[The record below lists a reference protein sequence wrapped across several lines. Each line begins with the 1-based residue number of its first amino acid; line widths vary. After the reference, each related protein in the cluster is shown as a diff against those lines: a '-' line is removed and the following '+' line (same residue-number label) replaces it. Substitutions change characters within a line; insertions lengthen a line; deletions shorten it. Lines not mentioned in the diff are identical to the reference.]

1 MLPNVL
7 FKTLRDQRRSLPFW
21 GVGLVLLAAFLAGLY
36 TPPSGTTTYFSR
48 WWRPTLTS

>member
-21 GVGLVLLAAFLAGLY
+21 GLGWSSLRPSWQAS